1 MSAIGKRKIAKMD
14 NEYVQQSEKAG
25 LAASRK
31 RKLLYRR
38 LAVFFIFASIVTA
51 AMIAT
56 FVSQSSVLA
65 QKQEELQEQEEKLA
79 KLQKRQQVLEEEIVK
94 LNDEEYIA
102 KLARRDFFLSDKGE
116 IIFHLPE

>member
-25 LAASRK
+25 IAASRK

-38 LAVFFIFASIVTA
+38 LAVFFTFAFIVTA